1 MLGSRSVVMLINDMT
16 PRMSASTTQMKMVIG
31 LLTLRRESI
40 GQSPFWESRAADR
53 AAVFR
58 RPTGRSVVFCYYFI
72 ADPANCKSP
81 SINIL

>member
-1 MLGSRSVVMLINDMT
+1 MLGSRSVVILINDMT

-53 AAVFR
+53 AAVFS
-58 RPTGRSVVFCYYFI
+58 PTDRSVGRFLLLFYRRSGELQEPKY
-72 ADPANCKSP
+72 
-81 SINIL
+81 